1 MDNLTEAQL
10 ELLQMLTD
18 NFTLNDRADL
28 SILYEVTGYQGE
40 SDDLQFWVNYQ
51 EIEGLDKVREGKNEQ
66 RGGMVSG
73 KAT

>member
-40 SDDLQFWVNYQ
+40 SDDL
-51 EIEGLDKVREGKNEQ
+51 
-66 RGGMVSG
+66 
-73 KAT
+73 